1 MYIVN
6 IIDINVK
13 CKCNCTGSSA
23 MCSLLHVKKIFI
35 LIWLKICYQRKR
47 YIYSEENCKKN
58 SPVNTWMFWDFYY
71 PIFNTKNSKRKTIRF
86 WLKGSK
92 NLQICFSIY
101 LLKINFFFQSRC
113 KKIIQ
118 CIPINSFTQRQRVR
132 TLSLIESFN
141 SWTNTPNTWPRTQ
154 TLILYCKLRILSPQ
168 IYITFV
174 NLVLIILY
182 LYLYWV

>member
-1 MYIVN
+1 
-6 IIDINVK
+6 
-13 CKCNCTGSSA
+13 
-23 MCSLLHVKKIFI
+23 MCSLLHVKKILI
-35 LIWLKICYQRKR
+35 LIWFKICYQRKR

-168 IYITFV
+168 IYIIFV

>member
-1 MYIVN
+1 
-6 IIDINVK
+6 
-13 CKCNCTGSSA
+13 
-23 MCSLLHVKKIFI
+23 MCSLLHVKKILI
-35 LIWLKICYQRKR
+35 LIWFKICYQRKR

-101 LLKINFFFQSRC
+101 LLKINFFFP
-113 KKIIQ
+113 IQ
-118 CIPINSFTQRQRVR
+118 MQENNTMYSNQFFYTTTKVR